1 MTPHKPRRFAEGTT
15 VDAAKSRQAIDNLLS
30 QYGCGQRAIAHDDAS
45 MRAIVTFR
53 FKDRFLK
60 LEVKLKPPPRKD
72 PKQFEREAWR
82 RMLLLLKAK
91 FEAIAE
97 GSSTFEG
104 EFLAAV
110 MLPDGRTVADEVRGA
125 IEQAYTTGQVSRLLP
140 ALGGT

>member
-1 MTPHKPRRFAEGTT
+1 
-15 VDAAKSRQAIDNLLS
+15 
-30 QYGCGQRAIAHDDAS
+30 
-45 MRAIVTFR
+45 
-53 FKDRFLK
+53 
-60 LEVKLKPPPRKD
+60 
-72 PKQFEREAWR
+72 
-82 RMLLLLKAK
+82 MLLLLKAK